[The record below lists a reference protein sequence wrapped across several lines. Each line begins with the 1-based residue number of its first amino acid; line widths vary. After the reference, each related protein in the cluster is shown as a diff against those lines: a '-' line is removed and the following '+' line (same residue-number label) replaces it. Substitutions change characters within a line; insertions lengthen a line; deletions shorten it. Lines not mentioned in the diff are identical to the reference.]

1 MSLSIR
7 LELII
12 NCNSLL
18 KNKLRLK
25 LYICVLSDFKK
36 LTLEKIAL
44 KNIKINFKNQV
55 FSNLNLSNIS

>member
-36 LTLEKIAL
+36 LTLEKTAL